1 MDRDMTAREQ
11 WLRYRSA
18 TALPETAEPSAMLL
32 AAYADRSLAPKDR
45 AVVEAWLARNPDR
58 FDDILA
64 ARAASAARPRTAAR
78 SSLREG
84 ASWGA
89 AICGLMLAAWMGFD
103 LGQASV
109 GAGIDTLADRDTAVI
124 VAVLDEP
131 GI

>member
-1 MDRDMTAREQ
+1 MDRDLTAREQ
-11 WLRYRSA
+11 WHRYRSA
-18 TALPETAEPSAMLL
+18 TAQTETVEPTATML
-32 AAYADRSLAPKDR
+32 AAYADRSLSPKDR
-45 AVVEAWLARNPDR
+45 AVVELWLARNPDR

-64 ARAASAARPRTAAR
+64 ARRAASERPRAVAR
-78 SSLREG
+78 SSWRDS

-89 AICGLMLAAWMGFD
+89 AVCGLMLVAWMSFD

-109 GAGIDTLADRDTAVI
+109 GSIDTLTDRDTAVI